1 MRLTASKIRY
11 QGTRTDQQDTVNV
24 VRLPDAAETAVL
36 GVLADGMGGLPHG
49 ADASSFIADYVSR
62 LAEGQWPDRRREQ
75 ALTDWLRE
83 IAESA
88 DTAYGG
94 FRASEGL
101 ERSGATL
108 LMVLVKDDQCHYLSV
123 GDSLIYAQDHR
134 GQIHRVNALHSTKK
148 GGRDVLTSAVFGE
161 GIPEIDTGSL
171 AVDRDGP
178 ARLLLASDGIFSL
191 PEGDLAALLHK
202 PDESKLRRIV
212 DAVAA
217 LGLDNQDNLSM
228 VLFDYG

>member
-11 QGTRTDQQDTVNV
+11 QGTRANQQDTVNV
-24 VRLPDAAETAVL
+24 VSLPGAADTAVL
-36 GVLADGMGGLPHG
+36 GVLADGLGGLPHG
-49 ADASSFIADYVSR
+49 AAASVFIVDHVCR
-62 LAEGQWPDRRREQ
+62 TAECQWPDREHEP
-75 ALTDWLRE
+75 ALTDWLTAL
-83 IAESA
+83 AESA
-88 DTAYGG
+88 DAAYGE

-108 LMVLVKDDQCHYLSV
+108 LMVLIKDDQCHYLSV

-134 GQIHRVNALHSTKK
+134 GQIDLVNRLHSMKRDD
-148 GGRDVLTSAVFGE
+148 RDVLTSAAMGE
-161 GIPEIDTGSL
+161 GIPEINTGSL
-171 AVDRDGP
+171 AIEEAGP
-178 ARLLLASDGIFSL
+178 ARLLLASDGICTL

-217 LGLDNQDNLSM
+217 LGLESQDNLSM
-228 VLFDYG
+228 VLFDFG

>member
-1 MRLTASKIRY
+1 MRLTASRIRY
-11 QGTRTDQQDTVNV
+11 QGTRADQQDTVNV
-24 VRLPDAAETAVL
+24 VSLPGASETAVL

-49 ADASSFIADYVSR
+49 AAASVFIVDHVCR
-62 LAEGQWPDRRREQ
+62 TAESQWPGREHEP
-75 ALTDWLRE
+75 ALTAWLKE

-88 DTAYGG
+88 DTAYGE

-134 GQIHRVNALHSTKK
+134 GQISRVNDLHSTKID
-148 GGRDVLTSAVFGE
+148 GRDLLTSAVMGE
-161 GIPEIDTGSL
+161 GIPEINIGTLVID
-171 AVDRDGP
+171 DDGP
-178 ARLLLASDGIFSL
+178 ARLLLASDGICSL
-191 PEGDLAALLHK
+191 PEGDLAGLLYR

-217 LGLDNQDNLSM
+217 LGLKSQDNLSM
-228 VLFDYG
+228 VLLDYG